1 MTNLEEKVK
10 TAEERIK
17 ELVLL
22 IEHLKKQNDINS
34 GSYWSDSGRH
44 ESY

>member
-17 ELVLL
+17 ELELL
-22 IEHLKKQNDINS
+22 IEHWKKQNETNTRS
-34 GSYWSDSGRH
+34 N
-44 ESY
+44 